1 MTTTDI
7 RRPLWQRTW
16 VRVTGSVAALAL
28 VAGASAAGTALASP
42 HTVTNRPA
50 ANSAPAHPQP
60 AKQAPAKPVKP
71 VKPAKP
77 AKPVPQPT
85 KTIIVQQPPKVII
98 QQPAAPAA
106 PAPASSLHN
115 VGNSIWASASTSDA
129 FAWNVVSAWDGVPG
143 VKYVYSPVTGQTYA
157 MTYQIAGGYVIATGG
172 NGAYVQF

>member
-1 MTTTDI
+1 MTTTDT

-16 VRVTGSVAALAL
+16 VRVTGSIAALAL

-50 ANSAPAHPQP
+50 ANSAPAHAQP
-60 AKQAPAKPVKP
+60 AKQVPAKA
-71 VKPAKP
+71 AKP
-77 AKPVPQPT
+77 APQPT
-85 KTIIVQQPPKVII
+85 KTIIVQQPAPKVII
-98 QQPAAPAA
+98 QQPAA

-115 VGNSIWASASTSDA
+115 VGNQVWASAATSDA

-157 MTYQIAGGYVIATGG
+157 MTYQVIGTGVGSVIATGG

>member
-1 MTTTDI
+1 MTTTDT

-16 VRVTGSVAALAL
+16 VRVTGSIAALAL

-60 AKQAPAKPVKP
+60 AK
-71 VKPAKP
+71 PAKP

-85 KTIIVQQPPKVII
+85 KTIIVQQPAPKVII

-106 PAPASSLHN
+106 PVPASSLHN

-143 VKYVYSPVTGQTYA
+143 VKNVYSPVTGQTYA
-157 MTYQIAGGYVIATGG
+157 MTYQIVGASTVIATGG

>member
-1 MTTTDI
+1 MTTTDT

-16 VRVTGSVAALAL
+16 VRVTGSIAALAL

-60 AKQAPAKPVKP
+60 AKPAPA
-71 VKPAKP
+71 KPAKP
-77 AKPVPQPT
+77 AKPAPQPT
-85 KTIIVQQPPKVII
+85 KTIIVQQPAPKVII

-106 PAPASSLHN
+106 PVPASSLHN

>member
-1 MTTTDI
+1 MTTTDT

-16 VRVTGSVAALAL
+16 VRVTGSIAALAL

-50 ANSAPAHPQP
+50 ANSAPAHPQS
-60 AKQAPAKPVKP
+60 AKQAPAKP
-71 VKPAKP
+71 A
-77 AKPVPQPT
+77 PQPT
-85 KTIIVQQPPKVII
+85 KTIIVQQPAPKVII
-98 QQPAAPAA
+98 QQPAAPVA
-106 PAPASSLHN
+106 PVPASSLHN
-115 VGNSIWASASTSDA
+115 VGNSVWASASTSDA

-157 MTYQIAGGYVIATGG
+157 MTYQVIGTGVGSVIATGG

>member
-1 MTTTDI
+1 MTTADT

-16 VRVTGSVAALAL
+16 VRVTGSIAALAL
-28 VAGASAAGTALASP
+28 VAGAGAAGTALASP
-42 HTVTNRPA
+42 HTVTSRPA

-60 AKQAPAKPVKP
+60 AKQAPAKAARPQ
-71 VKPAKP
+71 
-77 AKPVPQPT
+77 PQPT
-85 KTIIVQQPPKVII
+85 KTIIVQQPAPKVII

-115 VGNSIWASASTSDA
+115 VGNQIWASAATSDA
-129 FAWNVVSAWDGVPG
+129 FAWNVVAAWDGVPG

-157 MTYQIAGGYVIATGG
+157 MTYQIIGTGVGSVIATGG

>member
-1 MTTTDI
+1 MTTTDT

-16 VRVTGSVAALAL
+16 VRVTGSIA
-28 VAGASAAGTALASP
+28 ALASP

-60 AKQAPAKPVKP
+60 AK
-71 VKPAKP
+71 PAKP

-85 KTIIVQQPPKVII
+85 KTIIVQQPAPKVII
-98 QQPAAPAA
+98 QQPAA

-157 MTYQIAGGYVIATGG
+157 MTYQIVGASTVIATGG

>member
-1 MTTTDI
+1 MTTADT

-16 VRVTGSVAALAL
+16 VRVTGSIAALAL

-50 ANSAPAHPQP
+50 ATSAPAHPQP
-60 AKQAPAKPVKP
+60 AKQAPAKA
-71 VKPAKP
+71 AKP
-77 AKPVPQPT
+77 ARPQPQPT
-85 KTIIVQQPPKVII
+85 KTIIVQQPAPKIII
-98 QQPAAPAA
+98 QQPAAPA

-115 VGNSIWASASTSDA
+115 VGNQVWASAATSDA
-129 FAWNVVSAWDGVPG
+129 FAWNVVAAWDGTPG

-157 MTYQIAGGYVIATGG
+157 MTYQVIGTGVGSVIATGG